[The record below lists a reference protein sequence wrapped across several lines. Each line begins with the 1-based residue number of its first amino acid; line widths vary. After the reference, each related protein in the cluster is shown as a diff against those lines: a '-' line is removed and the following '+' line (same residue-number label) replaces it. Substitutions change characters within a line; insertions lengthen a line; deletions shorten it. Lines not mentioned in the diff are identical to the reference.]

1 MAEKGNIAEI
11 KSVGEPLVYE
21 TPWLVFYHDDIEHPV
36 GSPGTY
42 AWVKG
47 HSGNDAVMTIPVTS
61 SERYLLIRVYR
72 HLSKRNLWE
81 FPAGLIENC
90 EPPLEAA
97 RRELIEETGIKPD
110 SVELLGSQV
119 PVAGFAG
126 DVFHLTLAV
135 IPEIEIRDVKLQ
147 AEEGM
152 VDHIRLVLGAVLPH
166 VHHVEALRQIE
177 VELDRGALPRSA
189 DGVAHLDV
197 HLGAVESTISW
208 I

>member
-11 KSVGEPLVYE
+11 KSVGEHLVYE
-21 TPWLVFYHDDIEHPV
+21 TPWLDFYHDDIEHPD

-72 HLSKRNLWE
+72 HPAKRHLWE

-90 EPPLEAA
+90 EPPLEDGG
-97 RRELIEETGIKPD
+97 RELIEETGIKPD

-126 DVFHLTLAV
+126 DVFHLPLAV
-135 IPEIEIRDVKLQ
+135 IPEIEISDVKLQ
-147 AEEGM
+147 AEEGI
-152 VDHIRLVLGAVLPH
+152 VDAKLLTR
-166 VHHVEALRQIE
+166 R
-177 VELDRGALPRSA
+177 ELIAMLASEDVGEGVTLTCLARYWAYRELKSA
-189 DGVAHLDV
+189 EGTNTTNRAR
-197 HLGAVESTISW
+197 
-208 I
+208 

>member
-11 KSVGEPLVYE
+11 KSVGEHLVYE
-21 TPWLVFYHDDIEHPV
+21 TQWLDFYHDDIEHPD

-97 RRELIEETGIKPD
+97 RRELIEETGITPD
-110 SVELLGSQV
+110 SVELLGPQV

-126 DVFHLTLAV
+126 GVFHLTLAV
-135 IPEIEIRDVKLQ
+135 IPEIEISDVKLQ
-147 AEEGM
+147 AEEGI
-152 VDHIRLVLGAVLPH
+152 VDAKLLTR
-166 VHHVEALRQIE
+166 R
-177 VELDRGALPRSA
+177 ELIAMLASEDVGEGVTLTCLARYWAYRELKSA
-189 DGVAHLDV
+189 EGTNTTNRAR
-197 HLGAVESTISW
+197 
-208 I
+208 

>member
-11 KSVGEPLVYE
+11 KSVGEHLVYE
-21 TPWLVFYHDDIEHPV
+21 MPWLDFYHDDIEHPV

-72 HLSKRNLWE
+72 HPAKRNLWE

-90 EPPLEAA
+90 ESPLEAA
-97 RRELIEETGIKPD
+97 RRELIEETGITPD

-126 DVFHLTLAV
+126 DVFHLTLTV

-147 AEEGM
+147 AEEGI
-152 VDHIRLVLGAVLPH
+152 VDAKLLTR
-166 VHHVEALRQIE
+166 R
-177 VELDRGALPRSA
+177 ELIAMLASEDVGEGVTLTCLARYWAYRELKSA
-189 DGVAHLDV
+189 EGTNTTNRAR
-197 HLGAVESTISW
+197 
-208 I
+208 